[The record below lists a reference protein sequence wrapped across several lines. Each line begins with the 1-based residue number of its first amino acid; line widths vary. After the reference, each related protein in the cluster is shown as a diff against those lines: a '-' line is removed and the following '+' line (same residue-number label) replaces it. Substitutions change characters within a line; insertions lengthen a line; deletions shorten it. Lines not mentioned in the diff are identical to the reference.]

1 MAPGK
6 TAQLVKVAK
15 GEIPADLLLT
25 DARIINVY
33 TGQVVPGNI
42 AIYEGVIVGT
52 GDYPAKEKVSLHN
65 RFAAP
70 GFIDAHVHIEST
82 MAGVS
87 AFVRGVLPKG
97 TTTVVADPHEIANV
111 LGMDGVAYMLAA
123 AENQPMNIYF
133 MLPSCVP
140 ATPME
145 TAGAVLDANSLMPLL
160 SHERILGLGEMMNFP
175 GVLNTDKDVIRKI
188 ESTFSHGKIIDGHAP
203 GLNGKNLAAY
213 LAAGISSDH
222 ETVTAGE
229 AFEKLSAGMFI
240 MIREGTGAKNLLDL
254 KSVITPYT
262 EPFLMWCTD
271 DRHPEDIQSQGH
283 IDYLIRKAVGAGID
297 PMRAIR
303 MATINPARYFGL
315 SRMGAIAPGKIADI
329 VVLSDME
336 TLRVESVYTS
346 GRLVSENGVMVPGIN
361 APEPV
366 SCPSAMHVNTEALDF
381 ALAGDGKNAKVIE
394 VVPDQLV
401 TKRKTLEVLRKNGK
415 AVSDPSRDM
424 LKLVVV
430 ERHQGSGRVGKGF
443 VSGFG
448 LEKGALASSVA
459 HDSHNIVAVGVD
471 DADIMAAVQAVVE
484 MGGGLAVA
492 SDGKVDASLALP
504 IAGLMADEDFDTIR
518 RRIKTLNH
526 AAYKLG
532 CGAKDPFM
540 TLSFLALPVI
550 PKLRLTDL
558 GLFDVAVFSHV
569 PLMEP

>member
-6 TAQLVKVAK
+6 TAELIKVAK
-15 GEIPADLLLT
+15 GEMPADLLLT

-42 AIYEGVIVGT
+42 AICAGRIAGI
-52 GDYPAKEKVSLHN
+52 GNYPAKATVSLHN
-65 RFAAP
+65 RFVAP

-82 MAGVS
+82 MTGVS
-87 AFVRGVLPKG
+87 TFVRGVLPKG

-175 GVLNTDKDVIRKI
+175 GVLNTDKDVIQKI

-203 GLNGKNLAAY
+203 GLTGKNLAAY

-229 AFEKLSAGMFI
+229 AFEKLAAGMFI

-315 SRMGAIAPGKIADI
+315 SHMGAIAPGKIADI

-346 GRLVSENGVMVPGIN
+346 GRLVSENGFMVPGIS
-361 APEPV
+361 APESV
-366 SCPSAMHVNTEALDF
+366 SCPSAMHVNSEALEF
-381 ALAGDGKNAKVIE
+381 AIAGEGKKAKVIE
-394 VVPDQLV
+394 LVPDQLI
-401 TKRKTLEVLRKNGK
+401 TKRKTSEVLRKNGK

-459 HDSHNIVAVGVD
+459 HDSHNIVAVGAD
-471 DADIMAAVQAVVE
+471 DADILAAVQAVVE
-484 MGGGLAVA
+484 MGGGLVVA
-492 SDGKVDASLALP
+492 SDGKVDAFLALP

-518 RRIKTLNH
+518 RRTKTLNH

-532 CGAKDPFM
+532 CRVEDPFM

-550 PKLRLTDL
+550 PELRLTDL
-558 GLFDVAVFSHV
+558 GLFDVEAFSHV
-569 PLMEP
+569 HLMEP